1 MEGQLNERVDFDTIE
16 TISSRGQVRCES
28 KEGRRQN
35 LTI

>member
-1 MEGQLNERVDFDTIE
+1 MNDKVDFDAIE
-16 TISSRGQVRCES
+16 TIFSRGQKRGKS

>member
-1 MEGQLNERVDFDTIE
+1 MEGQLNDRVDFDAIE
-16 TISSRGQVRCES
+16 TIFFRGQERSES